1 MRGPGPMRGSHGHA
15 KAKNFKGTILR
26 LATYFKTAKIALLL
40 VLAVTVLATV
50 FNTISPKQLGKATTS
65 IQTTVMQ
72 RMLYDQIVDQFGGE
86 IPEQMQGMTGSEL
99 LEMLPAEVQES
110 VSENARQAVADMPFD
125 HRPTMDF
132 GYIGGILLLCLGLYA
147 FSAFFNFIQ
156 AFVMAGLTQ
165 KIVRKMRND
174 VSAKLNRLP
183 IKYFDAYTHGE
194 ILSRVT
200 NDIDNISNTLQ
211 QSLTQII
218 TSVVTIISVL
228 VMMLSISGWLTLICV
243 CTLPFIVLIAAL
255 VAKHSQ
261 KQFAANQKELGE
273 LSGHV
278 EEIYSGR
285 QVIEAYGQQDK
296 VTAQFDSINNR
307 LYAAGWKSQ
316 FISGLIMPLTN
327 FINNLGFLLIC
338 VVGGMFSINGAISLG
353 DVVAFTQYSR
363 QFTQPIVQT
372 ANIVNILQSTAA
384 SAERV
389 FEILDAAEEEPD
401 APDAV
406 ELANP
411 EGRVSFQHVRFGYRE
426 DKILISDMNIDVKPG
441 QTVAIVGPTGAGK
454 TTLVNLL
461 MRFYELN
468 GGKIAIDGVDITH
481 IKRSNLR
488 SLFGMVLQ
496 DTWLFGGSIRDN
508 IAYGRDDATEEQ
520 IQAAAKAAYVDRFVR
535 TLSEGYDTVIN
546 EEASNL
552 SQGQKQLMTIARA
565 ILADPAILILDE
577 ATSSVDTRTEVLIQ
591 KAMNRLME
599 GRTSFVIAHRLSTIR
614 GADIILVMNH
624 GDIIEQGTHEE
635 LMAKKGFYADLYM
648 SQFAGGTQQSA

>member
-1 MRGPGPMRGSHGHA
+1 MRGPMGGPGGHTA
-15 KAKNFKGTILR
+15 PKVKNFKGTILR
-26 LATYFKTAKIALLL
+26 LSGYFKTAKLALLFVL
-40 VLAVTVLATV
+40 VVTILSTL
-50 FNTISPKQLGKATTS
+50 FTTISPKQLGKATTS

-72 RMLYDQIVDQFGGE
+72 RMIYDQVAESLGGE
-86 IPEQMQGMTGSEL
+86 IPPALASMTGGEL
-99 LEMLPAEVQES
+99 LARLPAEQTAS
-110 VSENARQAVADMPFD
+110 ISENARQAIADMPFD
-125 HRPTMDF
+125 KRPSMDF
-132 GYIGGILLLCLGLYA
+132 GYIGRILLLCLGLYA
-147 FSAFFNFIQ
+147 FSAVFNFAQ
-156 AFVMAGLTQ
+156 SFVMAGLTQ
-165 KIVRKMRND
+165 KIVRKMRDD

-218 TSVVTIISVL
+218 TSIVTIVSVL
-228 VMMLSISGWLTLICV
+228 IMMLTISGWLTLISI
-243 CTLPFIVLIAAL
+243 CTLPVIVLIAVL

-261 KQFAANQKELGE
+261 KQFAANQKELGA
-273 LSGHV
+273 LSGHA
-278 EEIYSGR
+278 EEVYAGH
-285 QVIEAYGQQDK
+285 QVIQAYSQEEK
-296 VTAQFDSINNR
+296 VVGQFDAINNR

-316 FISGLIMPLTN
+316 FISGIIMPLTN

-338 VVGGMFSINGAISLG
+338 VVGGLFSTRGLISLG

-406 ELANP
+406 ELTRP
-411 EGRVSFQHVRFGYRE
+411 QGHVTFEHVKFGYRE
-426 DKILISDMNIDVKPG
+426 DKILISDMNIDVQPG

-468 GGKIAIDGVDITH
+468 GGRILIDGVDITH
-481 IKRSNLR
+481 IKRHSLR
-488 SLFGMVLQ
+488 GLFGMVLQ

-508 IAYGRDDATEEQ
+508 IAYGRDDATDQQ
-520 IQAAAKAAYVDRFVR
+520 IYAAAKAAYVDRFVR

-565 ILADPAILILDE
+565 ILADPSILILDE

-599 GRTSFVIAHRLSTIR
+599 GRTSFVIAHRLSTIK
-614 GADIILVMNH
+614 GADLILVMNH
-624 GDIIEQGTHEE
+624 GDIIEQGTHQE

-648 SQFAGGTQQSA
+648 SQFGGQQSA